1 MWRGKLYCGCFVRIA
16 TMGIGRHSVFGSSFN
31 DSLWSRVEELGVVR
45 SSVKDQQRNYSRL
58 VERRV
63 IGTNR
68 GRYR

>member
-1 MWRGKLYCGCFVRIA
+1 
-16 TMGIGRHSVFGSSFN
+16 MGIGRHSVFGSSFN
-31 DSLWSRVEELGVVR
+31 DSLWRRVEELVVVR

-58 VERRV
+58 VERQV